1 MRSRINKRTQRLTL
15 GAMLCALG
23 VIILALGSL
32 IEVLDL
38 TVAVL
43 ASMLCI
49 YAVIEL
55 GGHYPFMLWLGT
67 SLLSLLLL
75 PVKTPAVFYALF
87 LGYYPILKAKLESRS
102 KVLCIL
108 LKLLVFHAGLLL
120 IVLIFWAFFPSMLET
135 TLGPWIYPV
144 LYLLSVAVFLLYDL
158 ALTRLITA
166 YLLRLRPRFHRK
178 H

>member
-1 MRSRINKRTQRLTL
+1 MHDRIRKRTKDLTL
-15 GAMLCALG
+15 CAMLCALG
-23 VIILALGSL
+23 VVLMLLGSV

-38 TVAVL
+38 STAAL
-43 ASMLCI
+43 ASLLCI

-102 KVLCIL
+102 KLLCIL
-108 LKLLVFHAGLLL
+108 LKLLVFHVGLLL
-120 IVLIFWAFFPSMLET
+120 ILLIFWAFFPSMLET